1 MKEDGTNPVPIR
13 EEIELL
19 IFNAEKINEH
29 GKRAERIVSGMMQF
43 GYSEQSEKR
52 PDQVNRTVQT
62 LCNVVYHSY
71 VQSHMGYKCELLIE
85 TDPAVTTVKYI
96 PEEIARALNNIM
108 INAFDAVKDQENKK
122 VIVSTKLAGNKVQI
136 KVEDNGVGIPVS
148 IRSKIFEPFFTTKPT
163 LEGTGLG
170 LSIAHEIVVK
180 GHDGNLFY
188 QPAAVQGSIFV
199 MELPVG

>member
-1 MKEDGTNPVPIR
+1 
-13 EEIELL
+13 
-19 IFNAEKINEH
+19 
-29 GKRAERIVSGMMQF
+29 
-43 GYSEQSEKR
+43 
-52 PDQVNRTVQT
+52 
-62 LCNVVYHSY
+62 
-71 VQSHMGYKCELLIE
+71 MGYKCELLIE